1 MNQNT
6 EQLRTEPIGRLLFK
20 LSLPAMIGMLVTAL
34 YNIIDTIFVARGI
47 GASAVAAIGIA
58 FPIQMILMA
67 VSSAVGLGGASIS
80 SRKLGRG
87 DDAGAA
93 VTFLNVLVLVGL
105 FAALAVSSAFFMLD
119 DILKVFGATTEIM
132 DLSRQ
137 YLSVVLI
144 SSPFFMFTLASSAMV
159 RAEGQAPYQ
168 MKVMLTT
175 VLVNLVT
182 TPLFIFTFDW
192 GMYGAA
198 SSTALA
204 QVIGSV
210 LMLRFFFARKPKT
223 ELRFK
228 WRQFR
233 IRFDEMK
240 EIMAIGSS
248 SFIMMVSQS
257 ILFVGV
263 NVMLGTY
270 GGTEELAIFAI
281 INKFMALVG
290 MPIMGIVQGMQPIV
304 GYNYG
309 AERFDRMRET
319 IWTAMRVGIA
329 IAVIIW
335 LILQLFPQTLMG
347 WFSTDEALI
356 AGGVT
361 AIHILFAVSFLPSV
375 QMLVN
380 GIYQSL
386 GKARVAMFLSLS
398 RQTLYTIPLVFILPS
413 FLGVFGVWLAFPI
426 ADAMTFLT
434 AVALAFWDRKLLF
447 RPSEEDKEAHD
458 VNPKA
463 TNL

>member
-6 EQLRTEPIGRLLFK
+6 EQLRTDPIGRLLFK

-47 GASAVAAIGIA
+47 GATAVAAIGIA

-80 SRKLGRG
+80 SRKLGKG

-93 VTFLNVLVLVGL
+93 VTFLNVLVLVGV
-105 FAALAVSSAFFMLD
+105 FAAFAVSSAFFMLD
-119 DILKVFGATTEIM
+119 DILTVFGATSAIM
-132 DLSRQ
+132 ELSRQ

-144 SSPFFMFTLASSAMV
+144 SSPFFMFTLAASAMV

-175 VLVNLVT
+175 VVVNLVT

-192 GMYGAA
+192 GIYGAA
-198 SSTALA
+198 WSTALA
-204 QVIGSV
+204 QVVGSV
-210 LMLRFFFARKPKT
+210 LMLRFFFAKKNRRT
-223 ELRFK
+223 ELDFQWRKFRLRFG
-228 WRQFR
+228 
-233 IRFDEMK
+233 ELK

-304 GYNYG
+304 GYNFG
-309 AERFDRMRET
+309 ARQFDRMRET
-319 IWTAMRVGIA
+319 IWTALRVGIA

-335 LILQLFPQTLMG
+335 LTLQLIPEQLMRM
-347 WFSTDEALI
+347 FTTDANLI

-361 AIHILFAVSFLPSV
+361 AIHVLFAVSFLPSV
-375 QMLVN
+375 QMLIN

-398 RQTLYTIPLVFILPS
+398 RQTLYTIPLVFILPN
-413 FLGVFGVWLAFPI
+413 FFGVFGVWLAFPI

-434 AVALAFWDRKLLF
+434 AVGMAVWDRKLLF
-447 RPSEEDKEAHD
+447 RPSEEEIEA
-458 VNPKA
+458 KA

>member
-6 EQLRTEPIGRLLFK
+6 EQLRTDPIGRLLFK

-47 GASAVAAIGIA
+47 GATAVAAIGIA

-80 SRKLGRG
+80 SRKLGKG

-93 VTFLNVLVLVGL
+93 VTFLNVLVLVGV
-105 FAALAVSSAFFMLD
+105 FAAFAVSSAFFMLD
-119 DILKVFGATTEIM
+119 DILTVFGATSAIM
-132 DLSRQ
+132 ELSRQ

-144 SSPFFMFTLASSAMV
+144 SSPFFMFTLAASAMV

-175 VLVNLVT
+175 VVVNLVT

-192 GMYGAA
+192 GIYGAA
-198 SSTALA
+198 WSTALA
-204 QVIGSV
+204 QVVGSV
-210 LMLRFFFARKPKT
+210 LMLRFFFAKKNRRT
-223 ELRFK
+223 ELDFQWRKFRLRFG
-228 WRQFR
+228 
-233 IRFDEMK
+233 ELK

-304 GYNYG
+304 GYNFG
-309 AERFDRMRET
+309 ARQFDRMRET
-319 IWTAMRVGIA
+319 IWTALRVGIA

-335 LILQLFPQTLMG
+335 LTLQLIPEQLMRM
-347 WFSTDEALI
+347 FTTDANLI

-361 AIHILFAVSFLPSV
+361 AIHVLFAVSFLPSV
-375 QMLVN
+375 QMLIN

-398 RQTLYTIPLVFILPS
+398 RQTLYTIPLVFILPN
-413 FLGVFGVWLAFPI
+413 FFGVFGVWLAFPI

-434 AVALAFWDRKLLF
+434 AVGMAVWDRKLLF
-447 RPSEEDKEAHD
+447 RPSEEEVEA
-458 VNPKA
+458 KA

>member
-6 EQLRTEPIGRLLFK
+6 EQLRTDPIGRLLFK

-47 GASAVAAIGIA
+47 GATAVAAIGIA

-80 SRKLGRG
+80 SRKLGKG

-93 VTFLNVLVLVGL
+93 VTFLNVLVLVGV
-105 FAALAVSSAFFMLD
+105 FAAFAVSSAFFMLD
-119 DILKVFGATTEIM
+119 DILTVFGATSAIM
-132 DLSRQ
+132 ELSRQ
-137 YLSVVLI
+137 YLSIVLI
-144 SSPFFMFTLASSAMV
+144 SSPFFMFTLVASAMV

-175 VLVNLVT
+175 VVVNLVT

-192 GMYGAA
+192 GIYGAA
-198 SSTALA
+198 WSTALA
-204 QVIGSV
+204 QVVGSV
-210 LMLRFFFARKPKT
+210 LMLRFFFAKKNRRT
-223 ELRFK
+223 ELDFQWRKFRLRFG
-228 WRQFR
+228 
-233 IRFDEMK
+233 ELK

-304 GYNYG
+304 GYNFG
-309 AERFDRMRET
+309 ARQFDRMRET
-319 IWTAMRVGIA
+319 IWMALRVGIA

-335 LILQLFPQTLMG
+335 LTLQLIPEQLMRM
-347 WFSTDEALI
+347 FTTDANLI

-361 AIHILFAVSFLPSV
+361 AIHVLFAVSFLPSV
-375 QMLVN
+375 QMLIN

-398 RQTLYTIPLVFILPS
+398 RQTLYTIPLVFILPN
-413 FLGVFGVWLAFPI
+413 FFGVFGVWLAFPI

-434 AVALAFWDRKLLF
+434 AVGMAVWDRKLLF
-447 RPSEEDKEAHD
+447 RPSEEEVEA
-458 VNPKA
+458 KA

>member
-6 EQLRTEPIGRLLFK
+6 EQLRTDPIGRLLFK
-20 LSLPAMIGMLVTAL
+20 LSFPAMIGMLVTAL

-80 SRKLGRG
+80 SRKLGKG

-93 VTFLNVLVLVGL
+93 VTFLNVLLLVSL
-105 FAALAVSSAFFMLD
+105 FAALAVSSAFFFLD
-119 DILKVFGATTEIM
+119 DLLNVFGATPEIM
-132 DLSRQ
+132 ELSSQ
-137 YLSVVLI
+137 FLSVTLI
-144 SSPFFMFTLASSAMV
+144 SSPFFMFTLAASAMV

-175 VLVNLVT
+175 VVVNLVT
-182 TPLFIFTFDW
+182 TPLFIFTFGW
-192 GMYGAA
+192 GIYGAA
-198 SSTALA
+198 FSTALA
-204 QVIGSV
+204 QVVGSV
-210 LMLRFFFARKPKT
+210 LMLRFFFARKPRS
-223 ELRFK
+223 ELRFN

-233 IRFDEMK
+233 VRFDELN

-248 SFIMMVSQS
+248 SFVMMVSQS
-257 ILFVGV
+257 ILFIAV

-309 AERFDRMRET
+309 AKQYDRMKET
-319 IWTAMRVGIA
+319 IWTAMRIGIA
-329 IAVIIW
+329 IAVVIW
-335 LILQLFPQTLMG
+335 LTLQLFPTTLMNL
-347 WFSTDEALI
+347 FTDETALI
-356 AGGVT
+356 GGGVM

-375 QMLVN
+375 QMLIN

-386 GKARVAMFLSLS
+386 GKAKIAMFLSLS
-398 RQTLYTIPLVFILPS
+398 RQTLYTIPLVFILPQ
-413 FLGVFGVWLAFPI
+413 FFGVFGVWVAFPI

-434 AVALAFWDRKLLF
+434 AVGLAFWDRKQLF
-447 RPSEEDKEAHD
+447 SPSEETIEA
-458 VNPKA
+458 KA

>member
-6 EQLRTEPIGRLLFK
+6 EQLRTDPIGRLLFK

-47 GASAVAAIGIA
+47 GATAVAAIGIA

-80 SRKLGRG
+80 SRKLGKG

-93 VTFLNVLVLVGL
+93 VTFLNVLVLVGV
-105 FAALAVSSAFFMLD
+105 FAAFAVSSAFFMLD
-119 DILKVFGATTEIM
+119 DILTVFGATSAIM
-132 DLSRQ
+132 ELSRQ
-137 YLSVVLI
+137 YLSIVLI
-144 SSPFFMFTLASSAMV
+144 SSPFFMFTLAASAMV

-175 VLVNLVT
+175 VVVNLVT

-192 GMYGAA
+192 GIYGAA
-198 SSTALA
+198 WSTALA
-204 QVIGSV
+204 QVVGSV
-210 LMLRFFFARKPKT
+210 LMLRFFFAKKNRRT
-223 ELRFK
+223 ELDFQWRKFRLRFG
-228 WRQFR
+228 
-233 IRFDEMK
+233 ELK

-304 GYNYG
+304 GYNFG
-309 AERFDRMRET
+309 ARQFDRMRET
-319 IWTAMRVGIA
+319 IWMALRVGIA

-335 LILQLFPQTLMG
+335 LTLQLIPEQLMRM
-347 WFSTDEALI
+347 FTTDANLI

-361 AIHILFAVSFLPSV
+361 AIHVLFAVSFLPSV
-375 QMLVN
+375 QMLIN

-398 RQTLYTIPLVFILPS
+398 RQTLYTIPLVFILPN
-413 FLGVFGVWLAFPI
+413 FFGVFGVWLAFPI

-434 AVALAFWDRKLLF
+434 AVGMAVWDRKLLF
-447 RPSEEDKEAHD
+447 RPSEEEVEA
-458 VNPKA
+458 KA

>member
-6 EQLRTEPIGRLLFK
+6 EQLRTDPIGRLLFK

-47 GASAVAAIGIA
+47 GATAVAAIGIA

-80 SRKLGRG
+80 SRKLGKG

-93 VTFLNVLVLVGL
+93 VTFLNVLVLVGV
-105 FAALAVSSAFFMLD
+105 FAAFAVSSAFFMLD
-119 DILKVFGATTEIM
+119 DILTVFGATSAIM
-132 DLSRQ
+132 ELSRQ

-144 SSPFFMFTLASSAMV
+144 SSPFFMFTLAASAMV

-175 VLVNLVT
+175 VVVNLVT
-182 TPLFIFTFDW
+182 TPLFIFTFGW
-192 GMYGAA
+192 GIYGAA
-198 SSTALA
+198 WSTALA
-204 QVIGSV
+204 QVVGSV
-210 LMLRFFFARKPKT
+210 LMLRFFFAKKNRRT
-223 ELRFK
+223 ELDFQWRKFRLRFG
-228 WRQFR
+228 
-233 IRFDEMK
+233 ELK

-304 GYNYG
+304 GYNFG
-309 AERFDRMRET
+309 ARQFDRMRET
-319 IWTAMRVGIA
+319 IWTAMRAGIA

-335 LILQLFPQTLMG
+335 LTLQLIPEPLMRM
-347 WFSTDEALI
+347 FTSDANLI

-361 AIHILFAVSFLPSV
+361 AIHVLFAVSFLPSV

-398 RQTLYTIPLVFILPS
+398 RQTLYTIPLVFILPNY
-413 FLGVFGVWLAFPI
+413 FGVFGVWLAFPI
-426 ADAMTFLT
+426 ADGLTFLT
-434 AVALAFWDRKLLF
+434 AVGMAVWDRKLLF
-447 RPSEEDKEAHD
+447 RPSEEEAEAK
-458 VNPKA
+458 V

>member
-6 EQLRTEPIGRLLFK
+6 EQLRTDPIGRLLFK
-20 LSLPAMIGMLVTAL
+20 LSFPAMIGMLVTAL

-80 SRKLGRG
+80 SRKLGKG

-93 VTFLNVLVLVGL
+93 VTFLNVLLLVSL
-105 FAALAVSSAFFMLD
+105 FAALAVSSAFFFLD
-119 DILKVFGATTEIM
+119 DLLNVFGATPEIM
-132 DLSRQ
+132 ELSSQ
-137 YLSVVLI
+137 FLSVTLI
-144 SSPFFMFTLASSAMV
+144 SSPFFMFTLAASAMV

-175 VLVNLVT
+175 VVVNLVT
-182 TPLFIFTFDW
+182 TPLFIFTFGW
-192 GMYGAA
+192 GIYGAA
-198 SSTALA
+198 FSTALA
-204 QVIGSV
+204 QVVGSV
-210 LMLRFFFARKPKT
+210 LMLRFFFARKPRS
-223 ELRFK
+223 ELRFN
-228 WRQFR
+228 WRKFR
-233 IRFDEMK
+233 VRFDELN

-248 SFIMMVSQS
+248 SFVMMVSQS
-257 ILFVGV
+257 ILFIAV

-309 AERFDRMRET
+309 AKQYDRMKET
-319 IWTAMRVGIA
+319 IWTAMRIGIA
-329 IAVIIW
+329 IAVVIW
-335 LILQLFPQTLMG
+335 LTLQLFPTTLMNL
-347 WFSTDEALI
+347 FTDETALI
-356 AGGVT
+356 GGGVM

-375 QMLVN
+375 QMLIN

-386 GKARVAMFLSLS
+386 GKAKIAMFLSLS
-398 RQTLYTIPLVFILPS
+398 RQTLYTIPLVFILPQ
-413 FLGVFGVWLAFPI
+413 FFGVFGVWVAFPI

-434 AVALAFWDRKLLF
+434 AVGLAFWDRKQLF
-447 RPSEEDKEAHD
+447 SPSEETIEA
-458 VNPKA
+458 KA

>member
-6 EQLRTEPIGRLLFK
+6 EQLRTDPIGRLLFK
-20 LSLPAMIGMLVTAL
+20 LSFPAMIGMLVTAL

-80 SRKLGRG
+80 SRKLGKG

-93 VTFLNVLVLVGL
+93 VTFLNVLLLVSL
-105 FAALAVSSAFFMLD
+105 FAALAVSSAFFFLD
-119 DILKVFGATTEIM
+119 DLLNVFGATPEIM
-132 DLSRQ
+132 ELSSQ
-137 YLSVVLI
+137 FLSVTLI
-144 SSPFFMFTLASSAMV
+144 SSPFFMFTLAASAMV

-175 VLVNLVT
+175 VVVNLVT
-182 TPLFIFTFDW
+182 TPLFIFTFGW
-192 GMYGAA
+192 GIYGAA
-198 SSTALA
+198 FSTALA
-204 QVIGSV
+204 QVVGSV
-210 LMLRFFFARKPKT
+210 LMLRFFFARKPRS
-223 ELRFK
+223 ELRFN

-233 IRFDEMK
+233 VRFDELK

-248 SFIMMVSQS
+248 SFVMMVSQS
-257 ILFVGV
+257 ILFIAV

-309 AERFDRMRET
+309 AKQYDRMKET
-319 IWTAMRVGIA
+319 IWTAMRIGIA
-329 IAVIIW
+329 IAVVIW
-335 LILQLFPQTLMG
+335 LTLQLFPTTLMNL
-347 WFSTDEALI
+347 FTDETALI
-356 AGGVT
+356 GGGVM

-375 QMLVN
+375 QMLIN

-386 GKARVAMFLSLS
+386 GKAKIAMFLSLS
-398 RQTLYTIPLVFILPS
+398 RQTLYTIPLVFILPQ
-413 FLGVFGVWLAFPI
+413 FFGVFGVWVAFPI

-434 AVALAFWDRKLLF
+434 AVGLAFWDRKQLF
-447 RPSEEDKEAHD
+447 SPSEETIEA
-458 VNPKA
+458 KA

>member
-6 EQLRTEPIGRLLFK
+6 EQLRTDPIGRLLFK

-80 SRKLGRG
+80 SRKLGKG

-93 VTFLNVLVLVGL
+93 VTFLNVLVLVGV
-105 FAALAVSSAFFMLD
+105 FAAFAVSSAFFMLD
-119 DILKVFGATTEIM
+119 EILTVFGATSAIM
-132 DLSRQ
+132 ELSSQ

-144 SSPFFMFTLASSAMV
+144 SSPFFMFTLAASAMV

-175 VLVNLVT
+175 VVVNLVT

-192 GMYGAA
+192 GIYGAA
-198 SSTALA
+198 WSTALA
-204 QVIGSV
+204 QVVGSV
-210 LMLRFFFARKPKT
+210 LMLRFFFAKKNRRT
-223 ELRFK
+223 ELDFQWRKFRLRFG
-228 WRQFR
+228 
-233 IRFDEMK
+233 ELK

-304 GYNYG
+304 GYNFG
-309 AERFDRMRET
+309 AKQFDRMRET
-319 IWTAMRVGIA
+319 IWTAMRAGIA

-335 LILQLFPQTLMG
+335 LTLQLIPEQLMRM
-347 WFSTDEALI
+347 FTSDANLI
-356 AGGVT
+356 TGGVT
-361 AIHILFAVSFLPSV
+361 AIHVLFAVSFLPSV

-398 RQTLYTIPLVFILPS
+398 RQTLYTIPLVFILPN
-413 FLGVFGVWLAFPI
+413 FFGVFGVWLAFPI

-434 AVALAFWDRKLLF
+434 AVGMAIWDRKLLF
-447 RPSEEDKEAHD
+447 RPAEEEVEAR
-458 VNPKA
+458 A

>member
-6 EQLRTEPIGRLLFK
+6 EQLRTDPIGRLLFK

-47 GASAVAAIGIA
+47 GATAVAAIGIA

-80 SRKLGRG
+80 SRKLGKG

-93 VTFLNVLVLVGL
+93 VTFLNVLVLVGV
-105 FAALAVSSAFFMLD
+105 FAAFAVSSAFFMLD
-119 DILKVFGATTEIM
+119 DILTVFGATSAIM
-132 DLSRQ
+132 ELSRQ

-144 SSPFFMFTLASSAMV
+144 SSPFFMFTLAASAMV

-175 VLVNLVT
+175 VVVNLVT

-192 GMYGAA
+192 GIYGAA
-198 SSTALA
+198 WSTALA
-204 QVIGSV
+204 QVVGSV
-210 LMLRFFFARKPKT
+210 LMLRFFFAKKNRRT
-223 ELRFK
+223 ELDFQWRKFRLRFG
-228 WRQFR
+228 
-233 IRFDEMK
+233 ELK

-304 GYNYG
+304 GYNFG
-309 AERFDRMRET
+309 ARQFDRMRET
-319 IWTAMRVGIA
+319 IWTALRVGIA

-335 LILQLFPQTLMG
+335 LTLQLIPEQLMRM
-347 WFSTDEALI
+347 FTTDANLI
-356 AGGVT
+356 VGGVT
-361 AIHILFAVSFLPSV
+361 AIHVLFAVSFLPSV
-375 QMLVN
+375 QMLIN

-398 RQTLYTIPLVFILPS
+398 RQTLYTIPLVFILPN
-413 FLGVFGVWLAFPI
+413 FFGVFGVWLAFPI

-434 AVALAFWDRKLLF
+434 AVGMAVWDRKLLF
-447 RPSEEDKEAHD
+447 RPSEEEVEA
-458 VNPKA
+458 KA

>member
-6 EQLRTEPIGRLLFK
+6 EQLRTDPIGRLLFK

-47 GASAVAAIGIA
+47 GATAVAAIGIA

-80 SRKLGRG
+80 SRKLGKG

-93 VTFLNVLVLVGL
+93 VTFLNVLVLVGV
-105 FAALAVSSAFFMLD
+105 FAAFAVSSAFFMLD
-119 DILKVFGATTEIM
+119 DILTVFGATSAIM
-132 DLSRQ
+132 ELSRQ

-144 SSPFFMFTLASSAMV
+144 SSPFFMFTLAASAMV

-175 VLVNLVT
+175 VVVNLVT

-192 GMYGAA
+192 GIYGAA
-198 SSTALA
+198 WSTALA
-204 QVIGSV
+204 QVVGSV
-210 LMLRFFFARKPKT
+210 LMLRFFFAKKNRRT
-223 ELRFK
+223 ELDFQWRKFRLRFG
-228 WRQFR
+228 
-233 IRFDEMK
+233 ELK

-304 GYNYG
+304 GYNFG
-309 AERFDRMRET
+309 ARQFDRMRET
-319 IWTAMRVGIA
+319 IWTALRVGIA

-335 LILQLFPQTLMG
+335 LTLQLIPEQLMRM
-347 WFSTDEALI
+347 FTTDANLI
-356 AGGVT
+356 AGGVM
-361 AIHILFAVSFLPSV
+361 AIHVLFAVSFLPSV
-375 QMLVN
+375 QMLIN

-398 RQTLYTIPLVFILPS
+398 RQTLYTIPLVFILPN
-413 FLGVFGVWLAFPI
+413 FFGVFGVWLAFPI

-434 AVALAFWDRKLLF
+434 AVGMAVWDRKLLF
-447 RPSEEDKEAHD
+447 RPSEEEVEA
-458 VNPKA
+458 KA